1 MCGHSDPTARDTA
14 AALPVGLEI
23 LFFFLSLLPTDCMH
37 TIFFHALIFKNA
49 RTVFLPNVHLEGKIE
64 NGTPILPF
72 SPNSSWHCDAAA
84 CQVLNNTLDQ
94 GQTNERVLLSN
105 RI

>member
-1 MCGHSDPTARDTA
+1 M
-14 AALPVGLEI
+14 L
-23 LFFFLSLLPTDCMH
+23 LF
-37 TIFFHALIFKNA
+37 FKNA

>member
-1 MCGHSDPTARDTA
+1 MVQAALSVCVCMCGQ
-14 AALPVGLEI
+14 
-23 LFFFLSLLPTDCMH
+23 LFVQKIPSFQYYTL
-37 TIFFHALIFKNA
+37 IFFS
-49 RTVFLPNVHLEGKIE
+49 LEYFYTGILNMFIPYSYQIYSLKE
-64 NGTPILPF
+64 KLRCPILPF
-72 SPNSSWHCDAAA
+72 SPNRSWHCGADA